1 MKQLLLST
9 LALAMLSTAV
19 AQCTADYDFQGQP
32 FGVSPDPVLGESFEV
47 AYLGAAY
54 YDEIHIIV
62 PTNATDVDPTL
73 PSLPID
79 SVLLTSVNFVLNGVP
94 FTSDQ
99 MGLTIQCN
107 NNGDSPNS
115 CTFFGG
121 QQYCA
126 SLSGTPTVVGVFQMS
141 IVVTGYVNLLGTPIA
156 YPISFDQYVYTVVDP
171 SSVAKVDGYS
181 IQLGQNAPNPAND
194 RTWIPFTSAT
204 PGKLQFTIVNLL
216 GEVVYTQNIS
226 ARAGSNEFQLDTSM
240 LNNGIYMYSIQS
252 GSKKLTKRLVINR

>member
-9 LALAMLSTAV
+9 IAFAMMSTAV
-19 AQCTADYDFQGQP
+19 AQCTANYDFQGQP

-47 AYLGAAY
+47 ATLGSAY

-79 SVLLTSVNFVLNGVP
+79 SVLLSSVNFVLDGVP
-94 FTSDQ
+94 FTSEQ

-107 NNGDSPNS
+107 NNDDSPNP

-126 SLSGTPTVVGVFQMS
+126 SLSGTPTTAGVFQMS
-141 IVVTGYVNLLGTPIA
+141 ITVTGYVNLLGTPIA
-156 YPISFDQYVYTVVDP
+156 YPISFDQYVYTVIDP
-171 SSVAKVDGYS
+171 ASVAKVDVAAL
-181 IQLGQNAPNPAND
+181 QLGQNAPNPVND
-194 RTWIPFTSAT
+194 RTWIPFTSGVS
-204 PGKLQFTIVNLL
+204 GKVQLTIVNLL
-216 GEVVYTQNIS
+216 GEVVFTQNIN
-226 ARAGSNEFQLDTSM
+226 ARAGNNEFLLETSN
-240 LNNGIYMYSIQS
+240 LNNGIYMYSIQA
-252 GSKKLTKRLVINR
+252 GGKKLTKRLVVNR